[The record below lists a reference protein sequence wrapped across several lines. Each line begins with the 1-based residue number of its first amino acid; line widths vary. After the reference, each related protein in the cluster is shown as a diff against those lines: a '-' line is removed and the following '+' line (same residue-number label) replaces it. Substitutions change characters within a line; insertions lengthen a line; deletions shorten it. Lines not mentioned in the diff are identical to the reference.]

1 MKVIFAPDANMPSHI
16 VHSYKIWFESSYLDI
31 SKPYEVV
38 VEATDYY
45 YIDLEKVG
53 YRKVMVERGLY
64 KPYVA
69 EFNIDNFM

>member
-1 MKVIFAPDANMPSHI
+1 MKVIFAPDANTPFKS
-16 VHSYKIWFESSYLDI
+16 VQAYKNWFEASYLDI

-38 VEATDYY
+38 NEVTDYY
-45 YIDLEKVG
+45 FIDLERVG
-53 YRKVMVERGLY
+53 YREAMVEKKLY